1 MWFDNPV
8 WKELERIN
16 NLHRQIMQSP
26 VSELM
31 EQFNRRE
38 AMIQSMAG
46 TLMNPAWQSALSQAD
61 KISQIASS
69 AEVFRNIGIIN
80 GAAIA
85 IKPSVVNMLRDYT
98 ELFPKVGITE
108 KILAFAN
115 ALKSYTSMAEKIMI
129 KPVADV
135 LKTLTK
141 IDFDM
146 LNSCDIGIDNMD
158 LCQDGLLI
166 NNEVYTIEEIQD
178 NIVETAK
185 EMSAGIDTKTLSESI
200 KKKFLAFIAFLN
212 IILTLYGTVEMCKDI
227 NEHIIAPVVQSIQS
241 VADIEYVKVERAYI
255 KSEPNSKA
263 QNICEVLY
271 AEPVEIVE
279 EIKFWRKVKYH
290 IDGQEVIGWISKIS
304 IGTEDDIDK

>member
-1 MWFDNPV
+1 MWFDNST
-8 WKELERIN
+8 WKELERIS
-16 NLHRQIMQSP
+16 NLHRQIMNSP
-26 VSELM
+26 VMELM
-31 EQFNRRE
+31 EKFNQRQ
-38 AMIQSMAG
+38 AMVQNMAD

-69 AEVFRNIGIIN
+69 SEVFKDIGIIN

-85 IKPSVVNMLRDYT
+85 IKPSVMDMLRDYT
-98 ELFPKVGITE
+98 ELFPEVGIAE
-108 KILAFAN
+108 KILASAN
-115 ALKSYTSMAEKIMI
+115 ALKRYTSIAEQIMI
-129 KPVADV
+129 NPVADA
-135 LKTLTK
+135 LRSLTK
-141 IDFDM
+141 IDFDI
-146 LNSCDIGIDNMD
+146 LNSCDIGIDNVD

-185 EMSAGIDTKTLSESI
+185 EMSAGVDTKNLSESI
-200 KKKFLAFIAFLN
+200 KKKILAFIAFLN

-227 NEHIIAPVVQSIQS
+227 NEHIIAPVLQSIQD

-255 KSEPNSKA
+255 KNEPNSKA
-263 QNICEVLY
+263 QNICEILY